1 MLIVTLYV
9 NAPIGAAEA
18 VRETLGMYCE
28 EYPDT
33 RVIRIEEVHP
43 EQLRMSGIT
52 QGSGAE
58 RDAKRPRQ

>member
-43 EQLRMSGIT
+43 EQLRMSEN

-58 RDAKRPRQ
+58 RDAKRPRK

>member
-33 RVIRIEEVHP
+33 RVIRIEELHP
-43 EQLRMSGIT
+43 EQLRMSEV
-52 QGSGAE
+52 QGSGSE
-58 RDAKRPRQ
+58 GDAKRPRQ